1 MSNFFHSQNIF
12 ELLGVVGFLLYVLN
26 YTLLTFRVLSGDS
39 LRYFS
44 INFCAASF
52 VLMGLSTSF
61 NLAAAL
67 VQIFWICMSTLAI
80 ALRLFRR
87 NPSVRI

>member
-1 MSNFFHSQNIF
+1 MNNFFYSQSIC
-12 ELLGVVGFLLYVLN
+12 ELLGVLGFLLYVLN

-39 LRYFS
+39 LIYFM

-52 VLMGLSTSF
+52 VLIGLSTSF

-67 VQIFWICMSTLAI
+67 VQVFWICMSTLAI
-80 ALRLFRR
+80 VLRLFRR